1 MSIYIKNPEDN
12 NDFKFLT
19 KYKSK
24 VLLQAENKTYK
35 TLGTDNC
42 FKRFKTL
49 EKKLQAWEL
58 KILLRK
64 L

>member
-49 EKKLQAWEL
+49 EKKLQA
-58 KILLRK
+58 
-64 L
+64 

>member
-49 EKKLQAWEL
+49 EKKIKSMRIENFA
-58 KILLRK
+58 
-64 L
+64 